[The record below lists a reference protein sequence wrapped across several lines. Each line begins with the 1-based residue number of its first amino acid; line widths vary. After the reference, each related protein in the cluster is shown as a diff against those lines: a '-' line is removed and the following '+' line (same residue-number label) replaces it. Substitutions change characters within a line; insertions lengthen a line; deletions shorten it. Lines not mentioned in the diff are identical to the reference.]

1 MKQTVTRTLIAALIP
16 LGAPP
21 AMAQTDPVQT
31 LDGGSAQAGQAPWTR
46 QTPQTPQDQQAQ
58 QDQQAA
64 QNQQATQARQGQQA
78 PGAADSPAGG
88 AGAAPIQMLNA
99 SRIQND
105 KEPAPHEALSF
116 DELKKRVS
124 RYGRIIGEIP
134 LDTPDLFAWMVD
146 RNGSQI
152 EVYITS
158 DGSAIFAGVLLN
170 GGPQNNAA
178 SDASPGPG
186 EPSSPSR
193 TASSPTASS
202 PDVSSPNASLPDA
215 SSPTASAPTD
225 SPSAEPSSTASA
237 PAAASRGAAS
247 GDTTG
252 DSKPIATS
260 RAKGN
265 PNARFAMDG
274 HFEGTPPPVIQYVDK
289 LAGFREGKGAP
300 GDTVYI
306 FFDPRCPYCRAAY
319 NGTRTHVRQGATIKW
334 IPVALL
340 GRREPTP
347 DGKYLDQ
354 KGMRLSATILQ
365 NSDPAFLE
373 RVLGRKEP
381 IETAPA
387 GATVNNLLD
396 NEKMMTL
403 LFQASPDSGDA
414 GVPAALYLDH
424 RTGIA
429 RLTTGLSEQV
439 IREDILGKP

>member
-16 LGAPP
+16 LGAPH

-31 LDGGSAQAGQAPWTR
+31 LDGGSAQAEQTPWNR

-88 AGAAPIQMLNA
+88 AASAAPIQMLNA
-99 SRIQND
+99 SRIQD
-105 KEPAPHEALSF
+105 DRGPAPHEALSF

-178 SDASPGPG
+178 SGD
-186 EPSSPSR
+186 
-193 TASSPTASS
+193 T
-202 PDVSSPNASLPDA
+202 
-215 SSPTASAPTD
+215 
-225 SPSAEPSSTASA
+225 
-237 PAAASRGAAS
+237 S
-247 GDTTG
+247 GDG
-252 DSKPIATS
+252 KPVATS

-365 NSDPAFLE
+365 NGDPAFLE

>member
-1 MKQTVTRTLIAALIP
+1 
-16 LGAPP
+16 
-21 AMAQTDPVQT
+21 
-31 LDGGSAQAGQAPWTR
+31 
-46 QTPQTPQDQQAQ
+46 
-58 QDQQAA
+58 
-64 QNQQATQARQGQQA
+64 
-78 PGAADSPAGG
+78 
-88 AGAAPIQMLNA
+88 
-99 SRIQND
+99 
-105 KEPAPHEALSF
+105 
-116 DELKKRVS
+116 
-124 RYGRIIGEIP
+124 
-134 LDTPDLFAWMVD
+134 MVD

-178 SDASPGPG
+178 SGD
-186 EPSSPSR
+186 
-193 TASSPTASS
+193 T
-202 PDVSSPNASLPDA
+202 
-215 SSPTASAPTD
+215 
-225 SPSAEPSSTASA
+225 
-237 PAAASRGAAS
+237 S
-247 GDTTG
+247 GDG
-252 DSKPIATS
+252 KPVATS

-365 NSDPAFLE
+365 NDDPAFLE